1 MIYNIN
7 KNNLLEE
14 AVFFI
19 APALIPGIQNDYA
32 HAVLNEVKN
41 KKQLDNFKNSYSGLA
56 DYKTYDTTLHT
67 TKRGLIYG
75 AGTGAIL
82 GGTLA
87 YNDPELSSDD
97 AMGIGA
103 IPAVVGGI
111 GGAISGA
118 IRNNISKDPSLYSK
132 VKEKENL
139 YK

>member
-14 AVFFI
+14 AAFFI

-32 HAVLNEVKN
+32 HVVLNEVKN
-41 KKQLDNFKNSYSGLA
+41 KKQLDDFKNSYSGLA
-56 DYKTYDTTLHT
+56 NYKTYDSTLHT

-75 AGTGAIL
+75 AGAGAIL
-82 GGTLA
+82 GGTLS
-87 YNDPELSSDD
+87 YNDPELSYDD
-97 AMGIGA
+97 AVCIGA
-103 IPAVVGGI
+103 IPAVVGGM
-111 GGAISGA
+111 GGAISGG